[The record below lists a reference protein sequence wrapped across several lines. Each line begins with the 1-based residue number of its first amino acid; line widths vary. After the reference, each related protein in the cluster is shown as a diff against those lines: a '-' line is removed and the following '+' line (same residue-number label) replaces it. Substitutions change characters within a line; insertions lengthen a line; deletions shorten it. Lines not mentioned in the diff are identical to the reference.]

1 MASFCFWFLVR
12 GQLRMQNHGQAARR
26 TGMFSGVL
34 RLIQCAW
41 RTKKSGSERTRSLEG
56 RRRLL
61 FNFCLSCLAS
71 FPFLATRTPHFH
83 ALMHAATYGRA
94 VAHIFSRGH
103 DRPGDMPSTG
113 AEWWCFLLLSA
124 LDAMQELSS
133 RWCIYSEN
141 DFIWGTL
148 SVSKYNNLYRKSK
161 HFIG

>member
-1 MASFCFWFLVR
+1 MAVIKILQTPVTPTARDVHRCTWSAVVALDPLGNFAGDTPEW
-12 GQLRMQNHGQAARR
+12 GQFRKGLHPLEAAKLRMQNHGQAARR

-41 RTKKSGSERTRSLEG
+41 RTEKSGSERTRSLEG

-113 AEWWCFLLLSA
+113 AE
-124 LDAMQELSS
+124 
-133 RWCIYSEN
+133 
-141 DFIWGTL
+141 
-148 SVSKYNNLYRKSK
+148 
-161 HFIG
+161 